1 MIIIDDIDY
10 SGIILY
16 TLLQRISIYKFMSEI
31 YLLIDG
37 IIYCQRTL
45 QIHQGA
51 KYLTHIEIRIS
62 SCKSNES
69 EYLGFGLP
77 AMCSDESSHNT
88 THDLLLECILL
99 FLFIPSSDIALRFIG
114 ISECGLRSMLT
125 CSGSPSKDRK

>member
-62 SCKSNES
+62 SCKSFFE
-69 EYLGFGLP
+69 
-77 AMCSDESSHNT
+77 C
-88 THDLLLECILL
+88 LLAIKV
-99 FLFIPSSDIALRFIG
+99 DIKMNLNI
-114 ISECGLRSMLT
+114 
-125 CSGSPSKDRK
+125 

>member
-37 IIYCQRTL
+37 IIYGQPTF

-51 KYLTHIEIRIS
+51 KY
-62 SCKSNES
+62 
-69 EYLGFGLP
+69 
-77 AMCSDESSHNT
+77 
-88 THDLLLECILL
+88 
-99 FLFIPSSDIALRFIG
+99 
-114 ISECGLRSMLT
+114 
-125 CSGSPSKDRK
+125 

>member
-45 QIHQGA
+45 QIYQGA
-51 KYLTHIEIRIS
+51 KYLTPIEIRIS
-62 SCKSNES
+62 SS
-69 EYLGFGLP
+69 
-77 AMCSDESSHNT
+77 T
-88 THDLLLECILL
+88 
-99 FLFIPSSDIALRFIG
+99 
-114 ISECGLRSMLT
+114 
-125 CSGSPSKDRK
+125 